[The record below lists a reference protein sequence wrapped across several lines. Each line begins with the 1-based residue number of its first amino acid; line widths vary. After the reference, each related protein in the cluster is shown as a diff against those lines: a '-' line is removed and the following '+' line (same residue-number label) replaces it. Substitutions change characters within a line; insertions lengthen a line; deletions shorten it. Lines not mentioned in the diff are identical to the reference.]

1 MPKSLLERGNPPAPM
16 NREEDES
23 SSDQDQDL
31 SQQLEEAME
40 DTASIETQASQEDEE
55 GYAENTANPPKTAF
69 IDEEKGPSREN
80 TLEDT
85 LGGEEG
91 PGQGEYSDGQ
101 PQICGWHQYRARG
114 DSGEYCYP
122 IR

>member
-1 MPKSLLERGNPPAPM
+1 MLGLPKSLRERDNPPAPR

-23 SSDQDQDL
+23 SSDM

-40 DTASIETQASQEDEE
+40 DTTSMETQASQEDEE
-55 GYAENTANPPKTAF
+55 GYAKITANPPKTAL

-85 LGGEEG
+85 
-91 PGQGEYSDGQ
+91 
-101 PQICGWHQYRARG
+101 
-114 DSGEYCYP
+114 
-122 IR
+122 